1 MLKTAMGFH
10 GLIRATEDVD
20 LLVRATEAN
29 IERLRRALRKAYAD
43 DPHIEEINPADLLGD
58 NPAVRY
64 YPPTGDLFFDVMT
77 RLGEAAHVSAC
88 RETSANRS
96 TEDVV
101 FGGGDGMPS
110 SASSPPNQAG
120 KTPSIK
126 RASEPHA
133 SASPAIPG
141 FGDSPV

>member
-1 MLKTAMGFH
+1 MGESFP
-10 GLIRATEDVD
+10 LRFASLQPVDVVIELATLQEPSTKQIVEAGFRIPFFRTRSQRIKEQAVRD
-20 LLVRATEAN
+20 LFAPAG
-29 IERLRRALRKAYAD
+29 
-43 DPHIEEINPADLLGD
+43 IEEGGHDADSSQMTE
-58 NPAVRY
+58 RRR
-64 YPPTGDLFFDVMT
+64 PTCLHA
-77 RLGEAAHVSAC
+77 EK
-88 RETSANRS
+88 TSANRS

-120 KTPSIK
+120 NTPSIK
-126 RASEPHA
+126 RTSEPHA